1 MQKQVRNADALREVD
16 LEATDYLFALL
27 GFDHQQYEDAHVEGR
42 DAPLH
47 ELATTAVKVCMLVAG
62 EKNKESTGQIF
73 FPFFPDA
80 EQERQRLRA
89 AGGGGEDRPRPPRH
103 LGM

>member
-62 EKNKESTGQIF
+62 EKKQRVNGTIF
-73 FPFFPDA
+73 
-80 EQERQRLRA
+80 
-89 AGGGGEDRPRPPRH
+89 PPVFSRC
-103 LGM
+103 

>member
-42 DAPLH
+42 DAPLR
-47 ELATTAVKVCMLVAG
+47 ELATTAVKVWKLPG
-62 EKNKESTGQIF
+62 EKTKNQGNNF
-73 FPFFPDA
+73 FSVFS
-80 EQERQRLRA
+80 RC
-89 AGGGGEDRPRPPRH
+89 
-103 LGM
+103 